1 MRKSRNEREPGS
13 DLSNVVPFSAYPVDA
28 VGVANGW
35 DGFGLRVGLLD
46 GNGAERRA
54 AGAHAAVCAAA
65 LLVLVRRAA
74 RLDLQASPLHGIVDA
89 AGKFP
94 IATTTAVHQRDG
106 KRGAVFPVPAKK
118 TVTPP
123 AKETDNPASEVSG

>member
-1 MRKSRNEREPGS
+1 MRKSRNLKEPNF
-13 DLSNVVPFSAYPVDA
+13 DFKHCHILYPAYPVDT
-28 VGVANGW
+28 VGVANSW
-35 DGFGLRVGLLD
+35 DCFGLRVGFRD

-65 LLVLVRRAA
+65 LLILVRRAS

-94 IATTTAVHQRDG
+94 IATTTAIHQRD
-106 KRGAVFPVPAKK
+106 RERSAVFPVPERM
-118 TVTPP
+118 TVTQP
-123 AKETDNPASEVSG
+123 AKET